1 VEAERGWVR
10 LEVEDPALL
19 RTVICVKQKQKV
31 GIDGI
36 DSVKRGGG

>member
-19 RTVICVKQKQKV
+19 RAVIGVKQKQKV

-36 DSVKRGGG
+36 DSVNRGG